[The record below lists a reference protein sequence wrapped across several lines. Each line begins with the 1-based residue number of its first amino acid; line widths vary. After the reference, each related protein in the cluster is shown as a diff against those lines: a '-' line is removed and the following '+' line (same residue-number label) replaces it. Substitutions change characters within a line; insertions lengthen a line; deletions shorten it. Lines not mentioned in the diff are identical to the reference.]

1 MKISGLFLWFEIIE
15 DVILAMYWWDVKD
28 KYRLLFNTVP
38 FKRDM
43 CLIAAGILDSCR
55 NTLDVRNVKLEL
67 DARVWLV
74 LDTHFIDNLFLWM
87 VCKHMWASLKP
98 FLFGSQTETDSL
110 SVLKFFQT
118 SVSCLATPFT
128 LSLKWVYRN
137 VSETFTAL
145 AENTDQNSSKEPW
158 DTCF

>member
-1 MKISGLFLWFEIIE
+1 MIWNNWRRYFGHVLMGMLKISIDCSFS
-15 DVILAMYWWDVKD
+15 
-28 KYRLLFNTVP
+28 TVP
-38 FKRDM
+38 FKRAM
-43 CLIAAGILDSCR
+43 CLIAAGVLDSCR
-55 NTLDVRNVKLEL
+55 NTLDVRNIKLEL

-74 LDTHFIDNLFLWM
+74 LDTYFIDNLFLWM

-145 AENTDQNSSKEPW
+145 AVNTDQNSSKEPW